1 MIFGTTTLSHWDRN
15 FVPNDNNFVPNHNW
29 SRTQLLSHIAPS
41 HLDLR
46 RRETQLLSQLGHSS
60 WPADRFGTKLL
71 AHSHRYTSLI
81 YFRRRAA
88 FTGAG
93 EWVSSRAFFAWLL
106 VRFFVGEV
114 VTPAGL
120 SGFPQVNSQ
129 FGELGKFDRRAAIGT
144 PV

>member
-1 MIFGTTTLSHWDRN
+1 MIFGTTILSQTKGWY
-15 FVPNDNNFVPNHNW
+15 
-29 SRTQLLSHIAPS
+29 RTQLLSHIAPS

-46 RRETQLLSQLGHSS
+46 HRETQLLSQLGHSS

-114 VTPAGL
+114 VAPADL
-120 SGFPQVNSQ
+120 SGFPKWIPSCVNRSIC
-129 FGELGKFDRRAAIGT
+129 FATRR
-144 PV
+144 